1 MRFIK
6 PVVIGIFLVVL
17 AIFIFSWARFKM
29 SIDGEP
35 PVIEMSEKKIKVSV
49 KADDKELLKNVSAK
63 DSKDGDLKDSIIV
76 ESVSKFIDKKNH
88 ISNITYAVAD
98 KDHHVTKATRQVQY
112 TDYTPPKFTL
122 KKSPLCLE
130 TGTDEDIKNLIGA
143 EDCID
148 GDISR
153 KVKIL
158 STTFSTLSSG
168 DSTVTAQVTNS
179 VGDTIKMKAHVIV
192 RPTNIKAPT
201 INLKH
206 NIVYIKKGSNFN
218 ELSQIKSVTNSAD
231 KKLSKKGVKV
241 SHSTVNTKKAGCYYV
256 EYILNEG
263 KENESKTN
271 LIVMVE
277 DENE

>member
-29 SIDGEP
+29 SIDGTP

-49 KADDKELLKNVSAK
+49 NDKKDALLKNVSAK
-63 DSKDGDLKDSIIV
+63 DSKDGDLKGSIIV
-76 ESVSKFIDKKNH
+76 ESISQFIDKKNY

-98 KDHHVTKATRQVQY
+98 ADHHVSKATRKVQY
-112 TDYTPPKFTL
+112 VDYTHPRFTL
-122 KKSPLCLE
+122 REPLCLE
-130 TGTDEDIKNLIGA
+130 TGTDESIKNIIGA
-143 EDCID
+143 KDCID

-158 STTFSTLSSG
+158 SNTFSTLSSG

-179 VGDTIKMKAHVIV
+179 KGDTIKMKAHVIV
-192 RPTNIKAPT
+192 RSSNVKAPK
-201 INLKH
+201 INLKE
-206 NIVYIKKGSNFN
+206 NIVYIKKGSKFN
-218 ELSQIKSVTNSAD
+218 ELSQIKSVTTSSGNEI
-231 KKLSKKGVKV
+231 SKKGVKV
-241 SHSTVNTKKAGCYYV
+241 SHSTVNTKKPGCYYV
-256 EYILNEG
+256 EYIMNER
-263 KENESKTN
+263 KTNETKTN

-277 DENE
+277 DKNE

>member
-6 PVVIGIFLVVL
+6 PVIIGIFLVVL

-29 SIDGEP
+29 SIDGAP
-35 PVIEMSEKKIKVSV
+35 PVIEMAEKKIKVSV
-49 KADDKELLKNVSAK
+49 KADEKELLKNVSAK

-76 ESVSKFIDKKNH
+76 ESISQFIDKKKH

-98 KDHHVTKATRQVQY
+98 KDNHVTKATRLVEY
-112 TDYTPPKFTL
+112 VDYTPPKFTL
-122 KKSPLCLE
+122 KEPLSLE
-130 TGTDEDIKNLIGA
+130 TGSDENIKDIIGA
-143 EDCID
+143 VDCID

-179 VGDTIKMKAHVIV
+179 MGDTIKMRAHVIV
-192 RPTNIKAPT
+192 RPTNVKAPT

-206 NIVYIKKGSNFN
+206 NIVYIKKGTKFN
-218 ELSQIKSVTNSAD
+218 EFAQVKSVKDSNG
-231 KKLSKKGVKV
+231 SKRSKRGVKI
-241 SHSTVNTKKAGCYYV
+241 SHSTVNTKKTGCYYV
-256 EYILNEG
+256 EYIMNEG
-263 KENESKTN
+263 KTNESKTN
-271 LIVMVE
+271 LVVMVE
-277 DENE
+277 D